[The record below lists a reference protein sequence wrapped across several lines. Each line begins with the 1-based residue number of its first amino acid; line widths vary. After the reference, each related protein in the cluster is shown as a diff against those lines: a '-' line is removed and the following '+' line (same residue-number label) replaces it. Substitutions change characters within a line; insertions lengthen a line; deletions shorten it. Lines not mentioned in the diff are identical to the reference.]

1 MSPPLFNNRTEDVSR
16 GVQQGTGGLP
26 RYDSSRINREISD
39 ISDDSIR
46 QLLKLASLD
55 PEMLGLPEDFEVSE
69 CYDWDLPPPYYQAA
83 WDLKT
88 EVESWRFQ
96 QNPNWTQEGQ
106 IPTIY
111 NPTGQDL
118 YPLNKL
124 ESGLDNI
131 PEESEQEANV
141 NTNLRYEFSSMMDY
155 DLQDNEPNFSEALQ
169 PDGQPESFLNPVP
182 EPRTMEGSLEL
193 HNSKMNLVVGNN
205 VVMLDPQYCPKPDVR
220 VLPSQVVKQSDPNT
234 AVLTGTCV
242 STSQQQV
249 TSSTGFK
256 PEPMNP
262 TITNWPANQNQGLG
276 QDPTGPFNPG
286 NGQQMGSYQP
296 LQHQLQ
302 STGDFMKVEGGFMTG
317 SYDPVPS
324 NQGPQGDQ
332 ILRSTTA
339 QTTDFLNLDQTAEA
353 EICTFVKSY
362 APEMQ
367 NQAWE
372 EIRNETGFEEQ
383 IKQAKLQIR
392 ELNQQMEIIKH
403 KIQTGE
409 IDMQN
414 GKQMIRTDCEKRER
428 IATQARAEQDRI
440 QGLIKRRTLEKICNW
455 MREHLIGNPEL
466 LRESSGSRSW
476 RRSQSEGHR
485 RRQI

>member
-1 MSPPLFNNRTEDVSR
+1 M
-16 GVQQGTGGLP
+16 
-26 RYDSSRINREISD
+26 INREISD

-55 PEMLGLPEDFEVSE
+55 TEMLGLPEDFEVSD

-83 WDLKT
+83 WDLHT

-106 IPTIY
+106 IPTMY
-111 NPTGQDL
+111 NTTGQDL

-131 PEESEQEANV
+131 PEESEQEVNV
-141 NTNLRYEFSSMMDY
+141 NTDLGYEFSSMMDY
-155 DLQDNEPNFSEALQ
+155 DPQENEMMFSEAFQ
-169 PDGQPESFLNPVP
+169 VESQSDSFLSPVS
-182 EPRTMEGSLEL
+182 EPRTMEGSLEVR
-193 HNSKMNLVVGNN
+193 NSKMNLVVESN

-220 VLPSQVVKQSDPNT
+220 VLPSQVVKPSDPNT
-234 AVLTGTCV
+234 AFLTGTCV
-242 STSQQQV
+242 SSSQQQV
-249 TSSTGFK
+249 TSSIGF
-256 PEPMNP
+256 ESNP
-262 TITNWPANQNQGLG
+262 LIPAPPIWPVDQNQGLG
-276 QDPTGPFNPG
+276 EDRRLFNPG
-286 NGQQMGSYQP
+286 NGQQMGSYQHP
-296 LQHQLQ
+296 QHQLQ

-317 SYDPVPS
+317 SYDPIPS
-324 NQGPQGDQ
+324 NKGPQGDQ

-383 IKQAKLQIR
+383 LKQAKLQIR
-392 ELNQQMEIIKH
+392 ELNQEMEIIKH
-403 KIQTGE
+403 KMQTGE
-409 IDMQN
+409 IEMQT
-414 GKQMIRTDCEKRER
+414 GQQMIRTDCEKRET
-428 IATQARAEQDRI
+428 IAAQARSEHDRI

-476 RRSQSEGHR
+476 RRSQSEGRHR
-485 RRQI
+485 RLT